1 VFHETSNFASY
12 DGKYQNQPD
21 RPVEGIMSDE

>member
-1 VFHETSNFASY
+1 MIINGSEY

-21 RPVEGIMSDE
+21 RTVEAIAR